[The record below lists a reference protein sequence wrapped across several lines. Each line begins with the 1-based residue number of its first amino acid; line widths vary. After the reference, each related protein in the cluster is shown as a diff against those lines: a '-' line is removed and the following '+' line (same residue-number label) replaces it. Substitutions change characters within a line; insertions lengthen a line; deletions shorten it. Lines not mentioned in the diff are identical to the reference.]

1 MDILGPESTARPIVE
16 RRESL
21 LKQEM
26 FKQGARE
33 DHGGRSFH
41 HIMLIGTDSEAASGE
56 GIQHPPVRSYILR
69 PSHLEAAPSQTIRM
83 TYEIQMDGSAVM
95 VENANPGSSAESKAS
110 SSRRQRHRRMVER
123 LSNPP
128 ADPRAARV
136 AHPAD
141 QVIQPA
147 EQPSAAQASA
157 PIQAPEPI
165 IPDHELM
172 NWYDRIVRPE
182 AEIHAELCRQNPVEL
197 PVESQPDIQAEIIEI
212 LDDPPIPGPG
222 ANTLD
227 GIVELADESW
237 DLIMD
242 TGILTL
248 AAAAARRSSTS

>member
-1 MDILGPESTARPIVE
+1 
-16 RRESL
+16 
-21 LKQEM
+21 
-26 FKQGARE
+26 
-33 DHGGRSFH
+33 
-41 HIMLIGTDSEAASGE
+41 
-56 GIQHPPVRSYILR
+56 
-69 PSHLEAAPSQTIRM
+69 
-83 TYEIQMDGSAVM
+83 
-95 VENANPGSSAESKAS
+95 
-110 SSRRQRHRRMVER
+110 MVER

-128 ADPRAARV
+128 ADPGAARV

-212 LDDPPIPGPG
+212 LDDPPILGPG

-242 TGILTL
+242 TGILTS